1 MWLLFFYVM
10 FNTYPVHLFAG
21 TDVCCI
27 SCMRCNLPSL
37 PPAAQHKR
45 CLPQVIT
52 RRYEQGW
59 DHATVGCHAMQGS
72 SKAREVRTALSKRI
86 KDAMTD
92 AFSWYQ
98 DAAMV
103 TKWGPSVYYWEEVD
117 GSKELQM
124 NQEVALALAEG
135 KFLSVMQTYPGNDY
149 QTACQLPSLSWQ
161 RNLHCSPLTK
171 HTPTVGMMHTAS
183 GTV

>member
-27 SCMRCNLPSL
+27 SCMCCNLPSL
-37 PPAAQHKR
+37 PPAAQHKS

-124 NQEVALALAEG
+124 NQEVALGLAEG
-135 KFLSVMQTYPGNDY
+135 KFLIVMQTYPGNDC

-161 RNLHCSPLTK
+161 RNLHCNPLTK
-171 HTPTVGMMHTAS
+171 HTPTVSLMHTAS